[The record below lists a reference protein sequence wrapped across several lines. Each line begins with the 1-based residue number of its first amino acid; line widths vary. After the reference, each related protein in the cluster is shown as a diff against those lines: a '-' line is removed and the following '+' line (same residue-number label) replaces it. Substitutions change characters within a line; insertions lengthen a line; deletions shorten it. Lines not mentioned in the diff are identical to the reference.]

1 MRSVALEEAI
11 YFECV
16 GFVFVG
22 CLVLSEVARVLDD
35 AVIAAVSVSGIQ
47 FALVGNVVYFR
58 DARVGNVKVPPLED
72 GVVGE
77 QGVADDWTFPSLDCF
92 NQ

>member
-1 MRSVALEEAI
+1 MCSVALEEAV
-11 YFECV
+11 YFEFV

-35 AVIAAVSVSGIQ
+35 AVIAAVSGIK

>member
-1 MRSVALEEAI
+1 M
-11 YFECV
+11 
-16 GFVFVG
+16 
-22 CLVLSEVARVLDD
+22 DD
-35 AVIAAVSVSGIQ
+35 AVQ

-92 NQ
+92 ECWAGSCGTLRTNEESMDWMESHGFENLVSFPFDRI